1 MKRLSLL
8 LISVLIFTTS
18 YSGEV
23 TKTYSFGN
31 YKIEKAGEYQ
41 LIRFDNSLN
50 TGFTGEPSLPWFA
63 VKLLLPPGE
72 KAVSFTVSGQNEIS
86 LQEINL
92 KLRLIEGGFVEHMD
106 NEFQKHKKKVKEENV
121 VNYHG

>member
-1 MKRLSLL
+1 MKRLKKELNQ
-8 LISVLIFTTS
+8 IT
-18 YSGEV
+18 
-23 TKTYSFGN
+23 
-31 YKIEKAGEYQ
+31 IERHQSE
-41 LIRFDNSLN
+41 ISLN
-50 TGFTGEPSLPWFA
+50 TIVIERNKSEITLN
-63 VKLLLPPGE
+63 KLAE
-72 KAVSFTVSGQNEIS
+72 KRLENEIS